1 VPTEKGSLIIV
12 GTGIRSV
19 GQLTIESI
27 AWIERADKV
36 FYIVSEPIAESLI
49 LRLNPSAES
58 LQKYY
63 VHGKPRLQTYKDFV
77 DRIMASVR
85 EGNRT
90 CAAFYGHPG
99 VFVLP
104 SHVALHQARS
114 EGYEARMLPGISA
127 EDCLYADL
135 GVDPATNGCQA
146 WEASD
151 FIMHSRKLDPSSSVI
166 LWQIGVVGEWT
177 YQQTGYRNSGLPLLL
192 EKLALYYHPDQVVV
206 VYEAA
211 VLPGCEPVIRPVL
224 LHQLPS
230 VPLSSASTLYIPPA
244 QAAVPDRN
252 MYQRLGFPINF

>member
-1 VPTEKGSLIIV
+1 MKKGSLTVV

-27 AWIERADKV
+27 AWIQHADKV
-36 FYIVSEPIAESLI
+36 LYLVSDPIAESLI

-77 DRIMASVR
+77 DRIMESVR
-85 EGNRT
+85 QGNRT

-104 SHVALHQARS
+104 SHAAVRQARN

-127 EDCLYADL
+127 EDCLFADL

-146 WEASD
+146 YEATD
-151 FIMHSRKLDPSSSVI
+151 FVMHRRKLDPSCSVI
-166 LWQIGVVGEWT
+166 LWQVGVVGDWT
-177 YQQTGYRNSGLPLLL
+177 FKQTGYGNSGLPLLV
-192 EKLALYYHPDQVVV
+192 EKLAEYYPANHGAF

-211 VLPGCEPVIRPVL
+211 VLPGCEPVIRPL
-224 LHQLPS
+224 PLYQLS
-230 VPLSSASTLYIPPA
+230 AASLSPASTLYIPPA
-244 QAAVPDRN
+244 QAAAPDVN
-252 MYQRLGFPINF
+252 MYRRLGLPINF